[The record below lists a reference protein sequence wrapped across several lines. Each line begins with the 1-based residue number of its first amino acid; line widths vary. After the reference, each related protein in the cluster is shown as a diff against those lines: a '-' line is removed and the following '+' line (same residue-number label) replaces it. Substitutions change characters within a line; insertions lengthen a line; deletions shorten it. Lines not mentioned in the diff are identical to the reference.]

1 MKKII
6 ALLLLPLAGC
16 VAEPPMEMSASA
28 QAELAAELR
37 GRVAGQPQSCV
48 SRRNLRGNRAIGE
61 NAILFDTTGNNLVYV
76 NDAPCPELRPHY
88 AMLTRSPSSQLC
100 AGDIAEIFDPVSGI
114 TIGSCPLGRFTPYRL
129 PR

>member
-6 ALLLLPLAGC
+6 ALSLLPLAGC
-16 VAEPPMEMSASA
+16 MAEPPMEMSASA

-48 SRRNLRGNRAIGE
+48 PRRDLRGNRAIGDS
-61 NAILFDTTGNNLVYV
+61 AILFNTAGNSLVYV
-76 NDAPCPELRPHY
+76 NDAPCPELRRQY
-88 AMLTRSPSSQLC
+88 AIVTRSPSAQLC
-100 AGDIAEIFDPVSGI
+100 AGDVAEIVDPVSGF
-114 TIGSCPLGRFTPYRL
+114 TLGACPLGRFTPYRL

>member
-48 SRRNLRGNRAIGE
+48 PRRELGGNRAIGHSG
-61 NAILFDTTGNNLVYV
+61 ILFNGTGRSLVYV
-76 NDAPCPELRPHY
+76 NEAACPELSPFLAIR
-88 AMLTRSPSSQLC
+88 TRSPSARLC
-100 AGDIAEIFDPVSGI
+100 AGDIAEIFDPVSGV
-114 TIGSCPLGRFTPYRL
+114 TVGACALGRFTPYRL